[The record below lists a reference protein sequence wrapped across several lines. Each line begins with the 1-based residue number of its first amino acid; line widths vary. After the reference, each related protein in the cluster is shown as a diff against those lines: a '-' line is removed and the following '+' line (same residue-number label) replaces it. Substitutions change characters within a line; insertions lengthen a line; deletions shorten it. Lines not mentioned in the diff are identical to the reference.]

1 MKTSAQR
8 MQNLPTHFFA
18 ALGAQIAAMQ
28 AAGCDVIRLD
38 EGSPDLP
45 PAPAIVDALAR
56 AAARGDAHGYQP
68 QRGTPAL
75 RAAWAQMYDRVFGV
89 ELDPASEI
97 APLLGSKE
105 GIFNLMMAV
114 VDPGDLV
121 LVPDPGYVTY
131 TRGTLIAGGEPYA
144 FPLLPE
150 RGFLPDLAAIP
161 EEIAQRARVL
171 WLNYP
176 NNPTAAVAPL
186 SFFAEAVDF
195 ALHHDLLV
203 CHDAAYTQ
211 ITFDG
216 RPAPSILQ
224 VPGAKAVAVE
234 FNTLSKSH
242 NMAGWRAGAA
252 VGDAVALRSLYTF
265 KTNVDSGH
273 FLPVLQAATEAMTG
287 DQSWLPERNEIYRQ
301 RRDIVIAA
309 LHAIRLNAAVP
320 QGSLYVWCP
329 VPGGWTSQEF
339 AAAVLETA
347 QVSLT
352 PGTVF
357 GPNGEGYVRISLTAP
372 GERVE
377 AAMSRLS
384 DALPELAA
392 MPPGH
397 PRRGKWASAS

>member
-1 MKTSAQR
+1 MKTSAGR
-8 MQNLPTHFFA
+8 MQHLPAHFFA
-18 ALGAQIAAMQ
+18 ALGARIADMR
-28 AAGCDVIRLD
+28 AAGGDVIRLD

-45 PAPAIVDALAR
+45 PSPAIIAALSQ
-56 AAARGDAHGYQP
+56 AAARADTHGYQP

-75 RAAWAQMYDRVFGV
+75 REAWAEMYARVFAV
-89 ELDPASEI
+89 ELDPGAEV

-131 TRGTLIAGGEPYA
+131 TRGALIAGGEPWA

-150 RGFLPDLAAIP
+150 KDFLPDLATIP
-161 EEIAQRARVL
+161 AEIARRAKVL

-176 NNPTAAVAPL
+176 NNPTTAVAPL

-195 ALHHDLLV
+195 ARRYDLLV

-216 RPAPSILQ
+216 SPAPSILQ

-252 VGDAVALRSLYTF
+252 LGNADALRSLYTF

-273 FLPVLQAATEAMTG
+273 FLPVMQAAVEAMTG

-309 LHAIRLNAAVP
+309 LHALGLPAAVP
-320 QGSLYVWCP
+320 QGSIYVWSP
-329 VPGGWTSQEF
+329 VPGGWTAAAF
-339 AAAVLETA
+339 ADAVLETA
-347 QVSLT
+347 HVSLT
-352 PGTVF
+352 PGTFF
-357 GPNGEGYVRISLTAP
+357 GRNGEGYVRISLTDSN
-372 GERVE
+372 ERIQT
-377 AAMSRLS
+377 AMARLS
-384 DALPELAA
+384 QTLPQLAA
-392 MPPGH
+392 MPLSGAG
-397 PRRGKWASAS
+397 RESWRSAS